1 MPDICLICKIKND
14 YHMTFEDI
22 IGQDFLK
29 KYFKKIIS
37 ENRIPGAQLFVGE
50 PGSGTLPMAW
60 AFANEILCNENPQ
73 CQGKV
78 SRILHPDLFFIF
90 PSITGSS
97 AANTES
103 EQLLP
108 QFREFLQAFPY
119 GSYYNWLQF
128 LNADNKQGMI
138 RVKDAESII
147 KKTFVKAYEGDY
159 KVFIIWMAEKM
170 NSETN
175 NKLLKILEE
184 PPLDTKFIL
193 IAENT
198 ENILPTVLSRC
209 QIHSF
214 NPLPASVIEKEL
226 IKKGVDKKIALKI
239 SKQAN
244 GSWTKALEKL
254 KEETPEESFQKDF
267 IEWVRTAFLAKK
279 NKGSVQKLIAWS
291 EKMAA
296 KGREEQK
303 YFLHY
308 VMEIFRQALMINYG
322 NPHMQYIDMSQ
333 QNFELSKLAPFIH
346 GSNIEDIFL
355 LIEKAIYSIERNANA
370 KLVFINLSLSLT
382 KLIHKKENF

>member
-1 MPDICLICKIKND
+1 
-14 YHMTFEDI
+14 MTFEEI
-22 IGQDFLK
+22 AGQDFLK
-29 KYFKKIIS
+29 KYFRKIIS
-37 ENRIPGAQLFVGE
+37 ENRIPGAQLFVGDS
-50 PGSGTLPMAW
+50 GAGTLPMAW
-60 AFANEILCNENPQ
+60 AFASELLCGGNEQ
-73 CQGKV
+73 CLGKA
-78 SRILHPDLFFIF
+78 SRLLHPDLFFIF

-108 QFREFLQAFPY
+108 QFREFIKANPY
-119 GSYYNWLQF
+119 GSYYQWLQY
-128 LNADNKQGMI
+128 LNAENKQGMI

-170 NSETN
+170 NTETN

-193 IAENT
+193 ISENT

-209 QIHSF
+209 QIHYL
-214 NPLPASVIEKEL
+214 NPLSASTIEQEL
-226 IKKGVDKKIALKI
+226 IKKGIDRKVALKV

-244 GSWTKALEKL
+244 GSWTKALEL
-254 KEETPEESFQKDF
+254 LEENRTEEEFQKDF
-267 IEWVRTAFLAKK
+267 IEWVRTAFMAKK
-279 NKGSVQKLIAWS
+279 NKTSIQKLIAWS

-303 YFLHY
+303 YFLNY
-308 VMEIFRQALMINYG
+308 VMEIFRQALMLNYG
-322 NPHMQYIDMSQ
+322 NPQLQYIDM
-333 QNFELSKLAPFIH
+333 NVFGFDLSKLAPFIH
-346 GSNIEDIFL
+346 GTNIEDIYKQ
-355 LIEKAIYSIERNANA
+355 IEKALYSIERNANS

-382 KLIHKKENF
+382 KLIHKKELS